1 VIVMAGGSEWLRR
14 NMSRGGMLIRVFTME
29 RFVLNF

>member
-1 VIVMAGGSEWLRR
+1 MIVMGGGSEWLRR
-14 NMSRGGMLIRVFTME
+14 NMGRGGMLTRVFTME